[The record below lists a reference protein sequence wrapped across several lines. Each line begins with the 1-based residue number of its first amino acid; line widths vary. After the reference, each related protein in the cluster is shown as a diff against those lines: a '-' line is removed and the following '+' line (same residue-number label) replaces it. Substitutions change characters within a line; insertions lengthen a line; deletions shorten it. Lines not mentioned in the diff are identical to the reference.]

1 MRALPL
7 HTCQMTS
14 RITSFDIEKT
24 NYKVQKILATQVI
37 KRKSNLYQDKFKIHN
52 IQHIDFRLQKQT
64 FSPQ

>member
-1 MRALPL
+1 
-7 HTCQMTS
+7 MTS
-14 RITSFDIEKT
+14 RITNFDIEKT

-52 IQHIDFRLQKQT
+52 IQQIDFRLQKQT